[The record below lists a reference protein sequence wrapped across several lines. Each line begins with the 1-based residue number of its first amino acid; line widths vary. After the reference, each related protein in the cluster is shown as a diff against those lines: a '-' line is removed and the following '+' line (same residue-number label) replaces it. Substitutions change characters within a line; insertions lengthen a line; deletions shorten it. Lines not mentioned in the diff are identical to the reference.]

1 MYGLETL
8 DEANPDDAD
17 VDIIFV
23 HGLSGTRRG
32 TWKHADG
39 TCWPKDLLPK
49 DLAKARISLFGY
61 DASIPKLLG
70 QSSTNSLRDHGMALC
85 NDVTMLRLRTASALL
100 ISSGSPETYEQALLE
115 CTLGVIFMGTPHS
128 GAGLANMASTLAR
141 LVKIFKPT
149 NREIISVLKPSSE
162 VLANLQQEFHRMIE
176 RRSREG
182 KRDMQLFCFFEELPM
197 ERVGIIVERHSATLP
212 SYGQVG
218 IHANHKTMTK
228 FDKDGTGYD
237 RVRDRIFV
245 WLAQS
250 AQSRTNM
257 DQAGHQ
263 WLLSKFLQGLR
274 TRPSSLEA
282 TQQRMNQVMD
292 LTWSL
297 YGECDEIAALRSLSP
312 DLGALNNYFRRAS
325 DHIKHGTVDKLMQD
339 MLLNLTDGCYG
350 ILLDLQQQIRHSTE
364 NEGSESQEGWSSV
377 VWADDQ
383 MAWRRKTLETYCH
396 GIRALN
402 ANFASQ
408 SGAVVMQKFLN
419 YIRDVQQGR
428 DEVSV
433 LSHSL
438 DIITSSDGESEVVWE
453 TLKADLKR
461 SGLSTHMLDK
471 HRSSIVTKFTELL
484 ETGSIGSQ
492 GGPANMDGELTAQIM
507 DLELS
512 DDAQESEPEVPD
524 QDTRWDLSS
533 PDVPLLA
540 AKSGRL
546 DILSQAIEKGHSLDV
561 ADSQGNKAVH
571 LASAGGHVA
580 VVEFLFEQGCDPN
593 SKNNHG
599 GTSIRQALENGHH
612 AVIRRIVELS
622 PGKQTVDA
630 RVDHL
635 ANTALHYAA
644 SLSDEDA
651 VTLLLAAGASPNA
664 QNGLIQTPLHLAAS
678 QRDLVV
684 VKSLLDADADVN
696 AEDFWGETAFEV
708 AIATPLN
715 ETNKDGIIRTFL
727 EHQTRQL
734 ETKGDSMPA
743 DLDSTARFLGMESIY
758 NPNSSENVFNMSGEE
773 AMARLLAKQFE
784 INDLA
789 EDIWEAVYKG
799 TG

>member
-8 DEANPDDAD
+8 DEANADDAD
-17 VDIIFV
+17 VDIVFV

-32 TWKHADG
+32 TWRHADG

-49 DLAKARISLFGY
+49 DLPKARISLFGY

-85 NDVTMLRLRTASALL
+85 NDVTMLRLRTASSQRPIIFVAHSLGGLVCEQALL

-115 CTLGVIFMGTPHS
+115 CTIGVIFMGTPHS
-128 GAGLANMASTLAR
+128 GAGIANMASTLAR
-141 LVKIFKPT
+141 LIKIFKPT
-149 NREIISVLKPSSE
+149 NREIISVLTPSSE

-218 IHANHKTMTK
+218 IHGNHKTMTK

-250 AQSRTNM
+250 AQS
-257 DQAGHQ
+257 
-263 WLLSKFLQGLR
+263 
-274 TRPSSLEA
+274 SLEA
-282 TQQRMNQVMD
+282 TQQRMNQVME

-297 YGECDEIAALRSLSP
+297 YGECDEITALRSLSP

-350 ILLDLQQQIRHSTE
+350 ILLDLQQQLRHSTE

-461 SGLSTHMLDK
+461 SGISTHMLDK
-471 HRSSIVTKFTELL
+471 HRTSIVTKFTELL

-492 GGPANMDGELTAQIM
+492 GGPENLDDGLTAQIM
-507 DLELS
+507 ELELS
-512 DDAQESEPEVPD
+512 DDTQESEQEVSD
-524 QDTRWDLSS
+524 QGTRWDLSS

-546 DILSQAIEKGHSLDV
+546 DILSKAIEKGHSLDV
-561 ADSQGNKAVH
+561 ADSQGNKAIH

-580 VVEFLFEQGCDPN
+580 VVEFLLEQGCDPN

-599 GTSIRQALENGHH
+599 GTLIRQALENGHH
-612 AVIRRIVELS
+612 AVIRRIIELS
-622 PGKQTVDA
+622 PNKETVDA

-651 VTLLLAAGASPNA
+651 VTLLLAAGADTDA
-664 QNGLIQTPLHLAAS
+664 KNGLVQTPLHLAAS

-684 VKSLLDADADVN
+684 VKSLLDAEANVN

-715 ETNKDGIIRTFL
+715 EANKDGIIRTFL
-727 EHQTRQL
+727 EHQMRQL
-734 ETKGDSMPA
+734 EMKGESMRA

-758 NPNSSENVFNMSGEE
+758 NPSSLDNVFNFSGEE

-784 INDLA
+784 LNDLA

-799 TG
+799 TR

>member
-17 VDIIFV
+17 VEYVKQWDTTWHGGLQFHSIVFV

-32 TWKHADG
+32 TWRHADG

-49 DLAKARISLFGY
+49 DLPKARISLFGY

-85 NDVTMLRLRTASALL
+85 NDVTMLRLRTASSQRPIIFVAHSLGGLVCEQALL

-115 CTLGVIFMGTPHS
+115 CTIGVIFMGTPHS

-149 NREIISVLKPSSE
+149 NREIISVLTPSSE

-237 RVRDRIFV
+237 RILDLRVIDAVNFITIYVGNQAERFV
-245 WLAQS
+245 S
-250 AQSRTNM
+250 TNRTNM

-282 TQQRMNQVMD
+282 TQQRMNQVME
-292 LTWSL
+292 LTWTL
-297 YGECDEIAALRSLSP
+297 YGECDEITALRSLSP
-312 DLGALNNYFRRAS
+312 NLGALNNYFRRAS

-364 NEGSESQEGWSSV
+364 NEGSESDEGWSSV

-461 SGLSTHMLDK
+461 SGLSTYMLDK

-492 GGPANMDGELTAQIM
+492 GGPANLDDELTAQIM
-507 DLELS
+507 DLEIS
-512 DDAQESEPEVPD
+512 DDAQESEPEVSD

-533 PDVPLLA
+533 PDVLLLA
-540 AKSGRL
+540 AKIGRL
-546 DILSQAIEKGHSLDV
+546 SILSQAVEKGHSLDV

-580 VVEFLFEQGCDPN
+580 VVEFLLGQG
-593 SKNNHG
+593 
-599 GTSIRQALENGHH
+599 
-612 AVIRRIVELS
+612 
-622 PGKQTVDA
+622 
-630 RVDHL
+630 
-635 ANTALHYAA
+635 
-644 SLSDEDA
+644 
-651 VTLLLAAGASPNA
+651 LL
-664 QNGLIQTPLHLAAS
+664 
-678 QRDLVV
+678 RM
-684 VKSLLDADADVN
+684 
-696 AEDFWGETAFEV
+696 
-708 AIATPLN
+708 AT
-715 ETNKDGIIRTFL
+715 T
-727 EHQTRQL
+727 Q
-734 ETKGDSMPA
+734 
-743 DLDSTARFLGMESIY
+743 
-758 NPNSSENVFNMSGEE
+758 
-773 AMARLLAKQFE
+773 
-784 INDLA
+784 
-789 EDIWEAVYKG
+789 
-799 TG
+799 